1 MKELKW
7 KNQPRLGDEGDV
19 DEPDDVAEQPHH
31 QHLDVAVLGDD
42 LEAVEVSAH
51 LRDVVNHRGDAE
63 YGRVAS
69 VVLESTK
76 IFFESLQ
83 KILNI
88 DKSN

>member
-1 MKELKW
+1 M
-7 KNQPRLGDEGDV
+7 
-19 DEPDDVAEQPHH
+19 
-31 QHLDVAVLGDD
+31 AVLGDD

-76 IFFESLQ
+76 IFFDSLQ
-83 KILNI
+83 KIFHI